1 MEILNPAISMN
12 TKVFFKFGGKTT
24 LSITFSKPFNH
35 TDEVVMT

>member
-12 TKVFFKFGGKTT
+12 TKLFFKFVGKTT
-24 LSITFSKPFNH
+24 LSVTFSKPFDY